1 MVYNPNPPFTPSD
14 YGISGELDRDKLQEQ
29 LQSTRDYIAALG
41 NVTAGSNTSD
51 DIANA
56 IAALGNDTA
65 PVYGEGVPEAKSYL
79 GDKSSYNLYQGYTS
93 PPGMEERH
101 AEDRAYKQMM
111 LESLNQPANPEV
123 EEGDTG
129 KDKNKDSQ
137 ELLDET
143 VEGLLLP
150 DLSATETVKDTKT
163 ITEMVTPDLKKKDPS
178 FDGMDFQD
186 FLSAAKAPQ
195 IQYIKGME
203 VETGNPANPELA
215 KVYEKLKDA
224 GMTEDEMFKSAQ
236 YAGLT
241 NVRTGKEGKSDYKQM
256 IEMFE
261 NNFLVPQTT
270 KETTKETVDVGMDLA
285 EDAFGKKFKMKDYK
299 AALDYEGQDKK
310 YIKKYLKDYIKRGG
324 NVSDKVLA
332 LFPKAFPM

>member
-14 YGISGELDRDKLQEQ
+14 YGISGELDKDKLQEQ
-29 LQSTRDYIAALG
+29 LQDTRDYIAALG
-41 NVTAGSNTSD
+41 NVVSSD
-51 DIANA
+51 NPNDIANA

-79 GDKSSYNLYQGYTS
+79 GDKSTYNLYQGYTS
-93 PPGMEERH
+93 PPGMEEKH

-123 EEGDTG
+123 EEDKG
-129 KDKNKDSQ
+129 KDKDKESQ

-150 DLSATETVKDTKT
+150 DLGATETVKDTTT

-178 FDGMDFQD
+178 FDGKAFEE
-186 FLSAAKAPQ
+186 FLIAAKAPQ
-195 IQYIKGME
+195 IQSIKGME
-203 VETGNPANPELA
+203 RETGNPANPELA
-215 KVYEKLKDA
+215 EVYEKLKAA

-256 IEMFE
+256 IEIFE
-261 NNFLVPQTT
+261 NDFLVPQTT
-270 KETTKETVDVGMDLA
+270 KKTTEETVDVGMDLA

-299 AALDYEGQDKK
+299 AALDYEGQDRK
-310 YIKKYLKDYIKRGG
+310 YIKKYLKDYIDRGG
-324 NVSDKVLA
+324 KVSDKVLA
-332 LFPKAFPM
+332 LFPKAFPV